1 VEEILRT
8 SLQMGLIQYVALL
21 FALVVHE
28 SAHAYSA
35 HKMGDD
41 TAKNLGRISLNPM
54 AHIDIVGTVIL
65 PLLQIF
71 TGFIFFGW
79 AKPVP
84 VNPLNFKDRKMGM
97 FWVSLAGP
105 LSNVLLGTVFI
116 VIFKLLKNV
125 IHQGSVFEPLI
136 YIIFYSVIIN
146 FILAVFNMIPI
157 PPLDGSGVLAGFISE
172 RSYYKYMEKVGPYGF
187 IILLALIYF
196 NVLDYIFRPV
206 YTTLLRILGA

>member
-1 VEEILRT
+1 
-8 SLQMGLIQYVALL
+8 MGLIQYIALL

-54 AHIDIVGTVIL
+54 AHIDIIGTIVL

-71 TGFIFFGW
+71 TGLIFFGW

-84 VNPLNFKDRKMGM
+84 VNPLNFKDKKMGM

-105 LSNVLLGTVFI
+105 LSNVILGTIFI
-116 VIFKLLKNV
+116 IIFKLIGHLV
-125 IHQGSVFEPLI
+125 QQGSILEPVI

-187 IILLALIYF
+187 IILLALIYL
-196 NVLDYIFRPV
+196 NVLDYIFKPI
-206 YTTLLRILGA
+206 YKILIAILGV